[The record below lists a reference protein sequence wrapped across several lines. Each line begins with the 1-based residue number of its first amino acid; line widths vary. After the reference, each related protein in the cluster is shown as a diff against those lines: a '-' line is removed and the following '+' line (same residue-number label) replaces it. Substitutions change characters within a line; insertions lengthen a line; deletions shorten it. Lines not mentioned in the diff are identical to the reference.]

1 MGKIAI
7 VFPGQGAQYPGMGRE
22 LAEDFDCVAQLYQQA
37 DEMRP
42 GTSAQC
48 FEGSKEELSQTI
60 NTQPCLFLADLAS
73 GYALRASGIT
83 PDCTAG
89 FSLGEAA
96 ALAFSG
102 AMDFKEAFAA
112 VCSRAQF
119 MQQAAQ
125 KNSGSMA
132 AVLGV
137 PAEKITEICARL
149 GDVFPVNFNCPG
161 QTVIA
166 GSAAG
171 IESASALVKEAGGRA
186 VRLNVSGAFH
196 SPFMEEAARQFY
208 DCLGT
213 IGLRLPEPAVYANA
227 TAQPYGA
234 QLRECFARQI
244 KSPVLWQKTIEN
256 MIEDGVDTFI
266 EAGPG
271 KVLCGLIKKT
281 APDVRIYN
289 VEDRQSLETTVSSI
303 RQR

>member
-22 LAEDFDCVAQLYQQA
+22 LAQAFDCAAGLFKLA
-37 DEMRP
+37 DEIRP
-42 GTSAQC
+42 GTSKQC
-48 FEGSKEELSQTI
+48 FEGTKEELGQTV
-60 NTQPCLFLADLAS
+60 NTQPCLFLADLAA
-73 GYALRASGIT
+73 GYALRASGVT

-96 ALAFSG
+96 ALAFAG
-102 AMDFKEAFAA
+102 AMDFADAFAT
-112 VCSRAQF
+112 VCNRAKF
-119 MQQAAQ
+119 MQQAAEE
-125 KNSGSMA
+125 NSGSMA

-171 IESASALVKEAGGRA
+171 IESASAQVKEAGGRA

-196 SPFMEEAARQFY
+196 SPFMAQAAQQFY
-208 DCLGT
+208 DYLGEKT
-213 IGLRLPEPAVYANA
+213 LAKPEMDVYANA

-234 QLRECFARQI
+234 QLRECFAQQI

-256 MIEDGVDTFI
+256 MIADGVDTFV

-281 APDVRIYN
+281 APDAHIYN
-289 VEDRQSLETTVSSI
+289 VEDRQTLENTLSSLK
-303 RQR
+303 QR